1 MNYISFLYH
10 VQNIIIVNLAFCL
23 DIDNKF
29 DFSGVFS
36 GHGVLT
42 YSNGDHLEGSFY
54 GNYTDGMKFNGTI
67 YKTVRG
73 SPNRI
78 KGQLQTHHSASV
90 DENDSSAP
98 ANAIGRYSVIPEQKW
113 SAIFSNYHELLCLP
127 DPKTNIDV
135 SKFSNTSKKQ
145 ARNENKRHGAHIP
158 VSFSINTP
166 VVWEQI
172 AIQINQNKNLAANQ
186 AKGGLYQDSR
196 ANDSRISSMVDLSVD
211 NDLLDC
217 LEIIPDYYHTD
228 LTFSYHQELTSYLSK
243 AFSNKL
249 HPLASLLNT
258 VCDCYSATYGG
269 VRIHPRLL
277 RHAVEELNSLVD
289 SLYYIVCA
297 MFPALPK
304 PGHQLWI
311 EAVHGETSNQSEGE
325 MVTRSSIIHP
335 HILPKI
341 HSSIFMLY
349 ALHYK
354 KDDDE
359 YWLRILKWNRHPDIA
374 LLSFLGVD
382 QKFWQLE
389 PVKKNSNEDD
399 QSPSA
404 PFPNYTRNISLVTD
418 CHFVKAIETLQQ
430 LKTNFT
436 PFEKLTVILETFREV
451 NKAGQ
456 IIVGKE
462 YVWSMDNLFPVFQYI
477 VVRARILQLGAEI
490 HMIEDLMDSHLMSGE
505 YGIMFTTLQA
515 SYYQILKESL
525 SIV

>member
-1 MNYISFLYH
+1 
-10 VQNIIIVNLAFCL
+10 
-23 DIDNKF
+23 
-29 DFSGVFS
+29 
-36 GHGVLT
+36 
-42 YSNGDHLEGSFY
+42 
-54 GNYTDGMKFNGTI
+54 MKFNGTI
-67 YKTVRG
+67 YKTVKG

-78 KGQLQTHHSASV
+78 KSQLQTHHSACA
-90 DENDSSAP
+90 DETDSSAP
-98 ANAIGRYSVIPEQKW
+98 ANSIGRYSVIPEQKW

-127 DPKTNIDV
+127 DLKSNYDV
-135 SKFSNTSKKQ
+135 SKFSPMSKKQ
-145 ARNENKRHGAHIP
+145 TRSENKRHGTHIP
-158 VSFSINTP
+158 VNFSINTP

-172 AIQINQNKNLAANQ
+172 AIQINQNKNLAASKSRSSINQ
-186 AKGGLYQDSR
+186 DPRNNNNSR
-196 ANDSRISSMVDLSVD
+196 NSSLMEFSMDQG

-217 LEIIPDYYHTD
+217 LEIIPDYYHTE
-228 LTFSYHQELTSYLSK
+228 LTFSYHHEVTSYLAK
-243 AFSNKL
+243 AFTNKL
-249 HPLASLLNT
+249 HPLANLLNT
-258 VCDCYSATYGG
+258 VCDCYTATYGG

-289 SLYYIVCA
+289 SLYHIVCA

-304 PGHQLWI
+304 PGQQSWI
-311 EAVHGETSNQSEGE
+311 ESVDDDITNQSEGE

-389 PVKKNSNEDD
+389 TPRSNLSPNEDSND
-399 QSPSA
+399 QSPSESMIK
-404 PFPNYTRNISLVTD
+404 YTRNISKVTD
-418 CHFVKAIETLQQ
+418 SHFVKAIETLQQ

-451 NKAGQ
+451 NKTGQ

-462 YVWSMDNLFPVFQYI
+462 HIWSMDDLFPVFQYI

>member
-1 MNYISFLYH
+1 M
-10 VQNIIIVNLAFCL
+10 
-23 DIDNKF
+23 
-29 DFSGVFS
+29 
-36 GHGVLT
+36 
-42 YSNGDHLEGSFY
+42 
-54 GNYTDGMKFNGTI
+54 
-67 YKTVRG
+67 
-73 SPNRI
+73 I
-78 KGQLQTHHSASV
+78 KGQLQCHHSNDQHDSV
-90 DENDSSAP
+90 ST
-98 ANAIGRYSVIPEQKW
+98 ANSIGRYSVIPAQKW
-113 SAIFSNYHELLCLP
+113 SAIFSSYHQLLCLP
-127 DPKTNIDV
+127 DPISHDILKYSQI
-135 SKFSNTSKKQ
+135 SKKST
-145 ARNENKRHGAHIP
+145 RNDNKRHDASTSTIS
-158 VSFSINTP
+158 VNTP

-172 AIQINQNKNLAANQ
+172 AIQINQNKNQVFSHKRNSNACEE
-186 AKGGLYQDSR
+186 SR
-196 ANDSRISSMVDLSVD
+196 TIESHNSSVIDLSGD
-211 NDLLDC
+211 QGLDLLDC
-217 LEIIPDYYHTD
+217 LEIIPDYYHTT
-228 LTFSYHQELTSYLSK
+228 LTSNYYKEVTSYLKK

-249 HPLASLLNT
+249 HPLANLLNT
-258 VCDCYSATYGG
+258 VTDCYTATYGG

-277 RHAVEELNSLVD
+277 RHAVDELNSLVN

-311 EAVHGETSNQSEGE
+311 DFEKDSTGTQQNEEGE
-325 MVTRSSIIHP
+325 MVTPSSIMHP

-341 HSSIFMLY
+341 HPSIFMLY

-382 QKFWQLE
+382 QKFWCLDFIQNHQHD
-389 PVKKNSNEDD
+389 KDAEDD
-399 QSPSA
+399 ESLPPSPVQ
-404 PFPNYTRNISLVTD
+404 NYSRSISLVRD
-418 CHFVKAIETLQQ
+418 NHFVQAIETLQQ

-451 NKAGQ
+451 NKTGLA
-456 IIVGKE
+456 IVGKE
-462 YVWSMDNLFPVFQYI
+462 HVWSMDDLFPVFQYI

-490 HMIEDLMDSHLMSGE
+490 HMIEDLMESHHMLGE

>member
-1 MNYISFLYH
+1 M
-10 VQNIIIVNLAFCL
+10 
-23 DIDNKF
+23 
-29 DFSGVFS
+29 
-36 GHGVLT
+36 
-42 YSNGDHLEGSFY
+42 EGSFY

-78 KGQLQTHHSASV
+78 KGQLQTHHSAYV
-90 DENDSSAP
+90 DENDSGANI
-98 ANAIGRYSVIPEQKW
+98 NAIGRYSVVPEQKW
-113 SAIFSNYHELLCLP
+113 NAIFSYYHELLFLP
-127 DPKTNIDV
+127 DPKTNYDV
-135 SKFSNTSKKQ
+135 TKFSHNSKKII
-145 ARNENKRHGAHIP
+145 RNENKRHGTHIP
-158 VSFSINTP
+158 ANISINTP

-172 AIQINQNKNLAANQ
+172 AIQINQNKNLAASQCRSGNSPESRVI
-186 AKGGLYQDSR
+186 DSR
-196 ANDSRISSMVDLSVD
+196 NSSIIDLSTD
-211 NDLLDC
+211 HGIDLLDC
-217 LEIIPDYYHTD
+217 LEIIPDYYHTE
-228 LTFSYHQELTSYLSK
+228 LTYAYHQEVTSYLSK

-249 HPLASLLNT
+249 HPLANLLNI
-258 VCDCYSATYGG
+258 VCDCYTATYGG

-289 SLYYIVCA
+289 SMYYIVCA

-304 PGHQLWI
+304 PSHQLWI
-311 EAVHGETSNQSEGE
+311 ESEALDGTKNERSEGE

-382 QKFWQLE
+382 QKFWQLDRE
-389 PVKKNSNEDD
+389 RSHLKSNED
-399 QSPSA
+399 QSEPI
-404 PFPNYTRNISLVTD
+404 PNYNRNISLVTD
-418 CHFVKAIETLQQ
+418 SHFVQAIETLQQ

-451 NKAGQ
+451 NKEGQ
-456 IIVGKE
+456 IVVGKE
-462 YVWSMDNLFPVFQYI
+462 HVWSMDDLFPVFQYI